1 MEIFNKELLGWSLFK
16 HLAVFSLFH
25 SVAFLYVLNKIKL
38 CRANFPNFIL
48 VYIVTTLAFSLAY
61 SCTIFKGTSYYIEA
75 PVFILFVIIVFI
87 FDRENVVFKRSL
99 LNFFLLLAG
108 FSFTWRAGI
117 QLICLVKEALILSQD
132 WSFEGEHNFSLE
144 VIGTI
149 FYTILC
155 VICFNAVIN
164 KKSFSLRS

>member
-16 HLAVFSLFH
+16 HLAIFSLFH

-117 QLICLVKEALILSQD
+117 QLICLVKEALILSRN

-155 VICFNAVIN
+155 VICFNAVVN
-164 KKSFSLRS
+164 KKSFSPRS

>member
-16 HLAVFSLFH
+16 HLAIFSLFH

-117 QLICLVKEALILSQD
+117 QLICLVKEALILSRD